1 MKSFFF
7 FLVLFLAFQTT
18 PYSQTFDGSWL
29 CLYATWDE
37 QPNST
42 GYNTPSVGVIKE
54 NTFVA
59 LVRRGTNTTN
69 YLVGYTNADSMNGRM
84 GSYGYGTSGV
94 GGYRQPWVS
103 GFDYIE
109 MREAMDLAASPD
121 SLVFVAN
128 NDQERNILVFRMSAD
143 SVISTEYR
151 MVTGADSV
159 YAIDI
164 DASKRVYVTQII
176 NDAPGKVLVFNSIA
190 NDPNWATAHNSA
202 PMTSFTVPDAGE
214 LRGITVNPEGT
225 VIYVSNYT
233 AKKVYCYIG
242 SPSSGYQLYAPF
254 TINFNDTKIAT
265 TGDTLRPGPWGLNYL
280 PNKNILALAADLSF
294 LGGSAY
300 EYGKIFFINPN
311 TGAFMDTIDC
321 AEWNYLMTGG
331 YQTRSGGTTPGNAS
345 GYTSPYY
352 VDFDANGNVYTVSYY
367 GWTVDKWNYTGTLP
381 TIPLT
386 IVGIKKDES
395 AIPSQ
400 FELMQNY
407 PNPFNPAT
415 TIKFALTNS
424 GNISLD
430 IFNINGEMISEL
442 ISNAYF
448 ENGVYTI
455 EFNASLLPSGTYI
468 YRLSNGSSS
477 ISKKMTILK

>member
-1 MKSFFF
+1 MKNLFY
-7 FLVLFLAFQTT
+7 FLVLFLAFQMT
-18 PYSQTFDGSWL
+18 PSAQTFDGSWI

-59 LVRRGTNTTN
+59 LVRRGSNTTC

-84 GSYGYGTSGV
+84 GYYGYGTSGI

-109 MREAMDLAASPD
+109 MREALDLAASAD
-121 SLVFVAN
+121 SLVYVAN
-128 NDQERNILVFRMSAD
+128 NDPERNILVFRMSAD

-151 MVTGADSV
+151 MVTGADSI
-159 YAIDI
+159 YGIDI
-164 DASKRVYVTQII
+164 DAAQRVYVTQII
-176 NDAPGKVLVFNSIA
+176 PNAPGKVLVFNSIA
-190 NDPNWATAHNSA
+190 NEQNWATGHNSQ

-214 LRGITVNPEGT
+214 IRGITVNPEGT

-242 SPSSGYQLYAPF
+242 SPTSGYQLFAPF
-254 TINFNDTKIAT
+254 TINFNDVKIAT
-265 TGDTLRPGPWGLNYL
+265 TGDTLRPGPWGLNFL
-280 PNKNILALAADLSF
+280 PNKNILAMAAAMSF
-294 LGGSAY
+294 STGSSY
-300 EYGKIFFINPN
+300 EYGKIFLINPN

-321 AEWNYLMTGG
+321 AEWNFMMTGS
-331 YQTRSGGTTPGNAS
+331 YQSRPGGTMGNVS

-352 VDFDANGNVYTVSYY
+352 LDFDAVGDLYTVSYY
-367 GWTVDKWNYTGTLP
+367 GWTVDKWHYTGTLP

-395 AIPSQ
+395 SVPDE
-400 FELMQNY
+400 FDLMQNY
-407 PNPFNPAT
+407 PNPFNPTT
-415 TIKFALTNS
+415 TIKFALANS
-424 GNISLD
+424 GNINLD
-430 IFNINGEMISEL
+430 VFSINGELVSEL
-442 ISNAYF
+442 ISNSYF
-448 ENGVYTI
+448 EKGIYTLD
-455 EFNASLLPSGTYI
+455 FNASLLPSGTYI
-468 YRLSNGSSS
+468 YRLSNGSNT
-477 ISKKMTILK
+477 ISKKMTLIK